1 MRPTLFIIEL
11 SCPGR
16 LCTMARPRGG
26 DWLADDLRCLHQAG
40 IDVLVSLLSDE
51 EVAELS
57 LGAEAETAAAVGVAF
72 HRLSTRDRQVPDRVA
87 TLKLATSLREL
98 LHQGAG
104 IAVHCRYGIGR
115 AYTLAAAV
123 LLLDGLAPAE
133 IWNRIAA
140 ARGLPVPDTVSQR
153 EFIDSLLLHR

>member
-1 MRPTLFIIEL
+1 M
-11 SCPGR
+11 
-16 LCTMARPRGG
+16 
-26 DWLADDLRCLHQAG
+26 
-40 IDVLVSLLSDE
+40 SLLSDE

-57 LGAEAETAAAVGVAF
+57 LGAEAETATAAGVAF
-72 HRLSTRDRQVPDRVA
+72 HRLPTPDRQVPDRVA

-115 AYTLAAAV
+115 ASTLTAAV
-123 LLLDGLAPAE
+123 LLLDGLPPAE

-140 ARGLPVPDTVSQR
+140 ARGLPVPDTVGQR
-153 EFIDSLLLHR
+153 QFIDSLLLHR